1 MATKRDLVEAH
12 AFSRRRLVTAF
23 VSGAPGGREVE
34 PARPGRSIVGG
45 AALSVLLIAGAAVTG
60 VFSDRPDSDWDA
72 PGLVIS
78 KEQGAAYVIL
88 EDEEETGEPPELRP
102 VINITS
108 AHLILGAEGLEP
120 RIVSQ
125 ETIETRPLGEDIG
138 ILNAPAS
145 LPATDDLVDTGWTAC
160 TGPDRGLAV
169 RVSSQVGV
177 APTPGAEAALVEVKG
192 PDAGLWLVATAP
204 EADGPAQAYRYAVPE
219 ARSDATEAF
228 LRGAGIGT
236 GTAGAVKVPREWLDL
251 FPRGGDLDAAAFGLD
266 DLGEPA
272 PGQPDGIRV
281 GDYAADDTGTGG
293 FLVDDEGRLQSLSPF
308 AYALWSN
315 LERPSD
321 ARGAREPRERTE
333 LDGESATEAYAEAR
347 WPRDLLSGLAGQT
360 CALLDAS
367 ADRAPLVRLATSP
380 DEEASADRVL
390 DPSQRLVDVDP
401 GAGAY
406 VVSGDWDDVA
416 TDAVEDGELGGR
428 RFVVDQKGRVNAL
441 VGADT
446 PALLGYGTYAA
457 PLVPSSWLD
466 LFDPGVALSQ
476 EAALCPPQPEG
487 AEPTCG

>member
-12 AFSRRRLVTAF
+12 SFSRRRLVTAF

-88 EDEEETGEPPELRP
+88 DDEEETGEPPELRP

-108 AHLILGAEGLEP
+108 ARLILGAEGLEP

-160 TGPDRGLAV
+160 TGPDRGLTV

-177 APTPGAEAALVEVKG
+177 TPTQGTEAALVEVKG
-192 PDAGLWLVATAP
+192 PGAGLWLVATVP
-204 EADGPAQAYRYAVPE
+204 ESTLGPAQAYRYAVPDE
-219 ARSDATEAF
+219 DSDETEAF
-228 LRGAGIGT
+228 LRAVGLN

-251 FPRGGDLDAAAFGLD
+251 FPRGGDLDAAAFDLD

-272 PGQPDGIRV
+272 PGQPDGVRV
-281 GDYAADDTGTGG
+281 GDYTRSDSGTG
-293 FLVDDEGRLQSLSPF
+293 FLVDDTGALQPLSAF
-308 AYALWSN
+308 ALALWSN
-315 LERPSD
+315 LDLSSGG
-321 ARGAREPRERTE
+321 RGDRGPRERDG
-333 LDGESATEAYAEAR
+333 LDGGAASEGYAAAR
-347 WPRDLLSGLAGQT
+347 WPQDLLSAVPGQT
-360 CALLDAS
+360 CALLDAA
-367 ADRAPLVRLATSP
+367 ADRPPLVQLATSP
-380 DEEASADRVL
+380 DEDASADRVL

-406 VVSGDWDDVA
+406 VVSGDFEGLAADTV
-416 TDAVEDGELGGR
+416 VDGELAGS
-428 RFVVDQKGRVNAL
+428 RFVVDQKGRANAL

-446 PALLGYGTYAA
+446 PELLGYGAYAA
-457 PLVPSSWLD
+457 PLVPSTWLD
-466 LFDPGVALSQ
+466 LFDAGVALSQ

>member
-12 AFSRRRLVTAF
+12 SFSRRRLVTAF

-88 EDEEETGEPPELRP
+88 DDAEETGGLPELRP
-102 VINITS
+102 VLNITS
-108 AHLILGAEGLEP
+108 AQLILGADGLEP

-125 ETIETRPLGEDIG
+125 ATIETRPLGEDVG

-145 LPATDDLVDTGWTAC
+145 LPATEDLVDTGWTAC
-160 TGPDRGLAV
+160 TGQGRGLAV

-177 APTPGAEAALVEVKG
+177 APVPSAQAALVRVKG

-204 EADGPAQAYRYAVPE
+204 VTATEPAQAYRYAVPDS
-219 ARSDATEAF
+219 SDGTDAF
-228 LRGAGIGT
+228 LRDAGIGT

-251 FPRGGDLDAAAFGLD
+251 FPRGGDLDVTSFGLD
-266 DLGEPA
+266 DLGEQA
-272 PGQPDGIRV
+272 PRQPDGVRV
-281 GDYAADDTGTGG
+281 GDYEEDDSGTRG
-293 FLVDDEGRLQSLSPF
+293 FLVDDDGRLQPLTPF
-308 AYALWSN
+308 AYALWRN
-315 LERPSD
+315 LDVSSE
-321 ARGAREPRERTE
+321 ARGARQPRERD
-333 LDGESATEAYAEAR
+333 LDGESAGEGYAAAR
-347 WPRDLLSGLAGQT
+347 WPREQLSGVAGQT
-360 CALLDAS
+360 CALLEAS
-367 ADRAPLVRLATSP
+367 AERSPRVQLATSP
-380 DEEASADRVL
+380 VDEASADRVL
-390 DPSQRLVDVDP
+390 ESSERLVEVDP

-416 TDAVEDGELGGR
+416 VEATQDGALGGR
-428 RFVVDQKGRVNAL
+428 RFVVDQKGRANAL

-446 PALLGYGTYAA
+446 PVLLGYGSHPA

-466 LFDPGVALSQ
+466 LFAPGVALSQ

-487 AEPTCG
+487 TGSTCG

>member
-45 AALSVLLIAGAAVTG
+45 AALSVLLVAGAAVTG

-108 AHLILGAEGLEP
+108 AQLILGAEGLEP

-125 ETIETRPLGEDIG
+125 ETIETRPLGEDVG

-160 TGPDRGLAV
+160 TGLDRGLAV
-169 RVSSQVGV
+169 RVSSEVGV
-177 APTPGAEAALVEVKG
+177 VAAQETEAALVEVRG

-204 EADGPAQAYRYAVPE
+204 EGSGPAQAYRYAVPDDSDE
-219 ARSDATEAF
+219 ADEF
-228 LRGAGIGT
+228 LRDAGIGT
-236 GTAGAVKVPREWLDL
+236 GTADAVKVPREWLDL

-266 DLGEPA
+266 RLGEPA

-281 GDYAADDTGTGG
+281 GDHAQDGAGGGG
-293 FLVDDEGRLQSLSPF
+293 FLVDDDGRLQPLSPF

-315 LERPSD
+315 LDLSSE
-321 ARGAREPRERTE
+321 ARGGRPPRERTD
-333 LDGESATEAYAEAR
+333 LDGEAATEGYAAAR
-347 WPRDLLSGLAGQT
+347 WPRDLLSDLAGQA
-360 CALLDAS
+360 CALLESS
-367 ADRAPLVRLATSP
+367 AERSPFVRLATSP
-380 DEEASADRVL
+380 GEEASADRVL

-416 TDAVEDGELGGR
+416 TGAVEDGELGGR

-441 VGADT
+441 VGEDT
-446 PALLGYGTYAA
+446 PTLLGYGTYAA

-487 AEPTCG
+487 AEQTCG

>member
-12 AFSRRRLVTAF
+12 SFSRRRLVTAF

-78 KEQGAAYVIL
+78 KEQGAAYVII
-88 EDEEETGEPPELRP
+88 DDAEETGELPELRP
-102 VINITS
+102 VLNITS
-108 AHLILGAEGLEP
+108 AQLILGAEGLEP

-145 LPATDDLVDTGWTAC
+145 LPATGDLVDTGWTAC
-160 TGPDRGLAV
+160 TGLDRGLAV
-169 RVSSQVGV
+169 RVSSQAGV
-177 APTPGAEAALVEVKG
+177 TPTQGTEAALVEVKG

-204 EADGPAQAYRYAVPE
+204 EGDGPAQAYRYAVPDD
-219 ARSDATEAF
+219 SDQTDAF
-228 LRGAGIGT
+228 LRDAGIGA
-236 GTAGAVKVPREWLDL
+236 GTADAVKVPREWLDL
-251 FPRGGDLDAAAFGLD
+251 FPRGGDLDVDSFGLE

-272 PGQPDGIRV
+272 PGQPDGVRV
-281 GDYAADDTGTGG
+281 GDYEETATGG
-293 FLVDDEGRLQSLSPF
+293 LVVDDDGRLQPLTPF
-308 AYALWSN
+308 AHALWSN
-315 LERPSD
+315 LAASG
-321 ARGAREPRERTE
+321 ARGGRQPRERDLE
-333 LDGESATEAYAEAR
+333 GESAAEGYAAAR
-347 WPRDLLSGLAGQT
+347 WPREPLSRVAGQT
-360 CALLDAS
+360 CALLESS
-367 ADRAPLVRLATSP
+367 ADRPPLVQLATSP
-380 DEEASADRVL
+380 EEEASADRVL

-416 TDAVEDGELGGR
+416 AEAAQDGELGGR

-441 VGADT
+441 VGEDT
-446 PALLGYGTYAA
+446 PSLLGYGTYEA

-466 LFDPGVALSQ
+466 LFAPGVALSQ

-487 AEPTCG
+487 AEPACD